1 MSCQKMVNKKH
12 FQNQIADGGILMNA
26 GWHNN
31 NLVSLS
37 LDGPQSDKQVMLINH
52 DKSKKHKTKHV
63 IYSTVCTEWTNYQ
76 DKKHN

>member
-37 LDGPQSDKQVMLINH
+37 LDGPQSDK
-52 DKSKKHKTKHV
+52 
-63 IYSTVCTEWTNYQ
+63 
-76 DKKHN
+76 